1 MLPDWEFAHIDFLWA
16 LLILP
21 LLILWHV
28 LQFWKNKPV
37 IGFSQ
42 TAWLTSA
49 GHSKTWLIH
58 FAFALR
64 LLAISAMIVGLARP
78 QSSTKLQS
86 ITTEGID
93 IIMAMDISSSM
104 LARDFEPN
112 RLDAAKE
119 VASEFIKGRP
129 NDRIGLVVYSG
140 ESFTQCPLTTDHDKL
155 INLLAELKNGM
166 ITDGTA
172 IGMGLATAVNRLK
185 ESTAKSKVVI
195 LLTDGENN
203 SGNIPPLTA
212 AEIATTFGVRVYTI
226 GVGTIGEA
234 PMPYQDVIGRIRYQN
249 VPVTIDEKTLTQI
262 ADLTDGEYFR
272 ATDNQKLKDIY
283 RKIDSLEKTIIEE
296 TQFEKKSEEFLP
308 LALLALGLL
317 MLEFLIKRFAL
328 KSAITDV

>member
-21 LLILWHV
+21 LLVLWHV

-49 GHSKTWLIH
+49 GNSKTWLIH

-119 VASEFIKGRP
+119 VATEFIKGRP

-226 GVGTIGEA
+226 GVGTVGEA

-283 RKIDSLEKTIIEE
+283 QKIDSLEKTIIEE

>member
-21 LLILWHV
+21 LLIIWHV

-42 TAWLTSA
+42 TAWLNSA
-49 GHSKTWLIH
+49 GNSKTWLIH

-64 LLAISAMIVGLARP
+64 LLAISAMIIGLARP

-93 IIMAMDISSSM
+93 IVMAMDISSSM

-119 VASEFIKGRP
+119 VATEFIKGRP

-226 GVGTIGEA
+226 GVGTMGEA
-234 PMPYQDVIGRIRYQN
+234 PMPYQDVFGRIRYQN
-249 VPVTIDEKTLTQI
+249 VPVTIDEKTLTEI
-262 ADLTDGEYFR
+262 ANLTDGEYFR
-272 ATDNQKLKDIY
+272 ATDNEKLKDIY
-283 RKIDSLEKTIIEE
+283 QKIDSLEKTIIEE

>member
-49 GHSKTWLIH
+49 GNSKTWLIH

-119 VASEFIKGRP
+119 VATEFIKGRP

-249 VPVTIDEKTLTQI
+249 VPVTIDEKTLTEI
-262 ADLTDGEYFR
+262 ANLTDGEYFR

-283 RKIDSLEKTIIEE
+283 QKIDSLEKTIIEE